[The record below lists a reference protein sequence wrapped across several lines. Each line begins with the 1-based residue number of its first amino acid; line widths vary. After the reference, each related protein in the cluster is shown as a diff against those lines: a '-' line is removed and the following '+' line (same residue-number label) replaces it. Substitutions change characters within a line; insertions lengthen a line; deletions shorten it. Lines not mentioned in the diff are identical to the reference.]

1 MSQINETLEKVKI
14 ILDLDETN
22 KSKDGLLEIYIQNA
36 MDYICD
42 YTKIKEIPKSLNSV
56 IIEMVVYQ
64 YQQRG
69 VENMSTESMGAMYQ
83 SFIQEYPGNIRK
95 RLNPYRRALFL

>member
-1 MSQINETLEKVKI
+1 MSLNDKLQKVKI
-14 ILDLDETN
+14 ILDIAEDDI
-22 KSKDGLLEIYIQNA
+22 SKDGLLTIYIQNA
-36 MDYICD
+36 IDYIHD
-42 YTKIKEIPKSLNSV
+42 YTRVEEIPKSLNSV
-56 IIEMVVYQ
+56 IIDMAVYQ

-69 VENMSTESMGAMYQ
+69 VENMSTEAMGAMYQ